1 MKPFRLGAV
10 AGALLLGV
18 GLATT
23 AGLQGPTEIQTQSA
37 SEETPENGAIVHLF
51 QWNWDSVA
59 AECTD
64 FLGPNGYSGVQVSPP
79 QEHVV
84 IPSSEGGEYPWWQD
98 YQPVSYQ
105 IDNTR
110 RGTAEDFEDMVDTCA
125 DQGVRIYV
133 DAVINHMTGP
143 QEGSSTG
150 SAGTTWEQYE
160 YPDLFGDGEAS
171 YTYDDFGPCYDTIEN
186 WDDKEEVQNCE
197 LLDLA
202 DLDTGSSHVQDQIV
216 RYLNEMIELG
226 VGGFRVDATKHIPEE
241 HVEAIFA
248 QLDDVPGWGGQPHV
262 YHEVIGDDTVP
273 YTNYT
278 DYGQI
283 TNFDYQRDVA
293 NRFADGNIAELTD
306 MDQYGDLTSE
316 EAVVFIDNH
325 DTQRSE
331 PTLTYVDGDRY
342 YLATAFMLAHPYGTP
357 VVMSSYDFQGN
368 DAEGP
373 PSIGEVE
380 GNPAGWVTEDTDCS
394 GSDWVCEHRD
404 EAVSGM
410 VSFRNAVSGTDLTE
424 RATDGSD
431 RVAFDRGEVGFAAF
445 NASGDTWELT
455 AETSLPDG
463 TYDNVAGSGGAT
475 VSDGQVT
482 ATVPADGA
490 LALQVGEECEE
501 DCDDGD
507 NGDDG
512 DEPGEPGDP
521 GDPATLTAT
530 VETDPGQEVYVVGST
545 PELGSWEPADGAPLS
560 TDESTYPE
568 WSGDVS
574 IGEDTEW
581 KLVKVDPDGNADWEP
596 GDNRVGPSEAITW
609 GQN

>member
-18 GLATT
+18 GLAAT
-23 AGLQGPTEIQTQSA
+23 AGLQGPIEIQTQSA
-37 SEETPENGAIVHLF
+37 AEESPENGAIVHLF

-216 RYLNEMIELG
+216 RYLNNMIDLG

-331 PTLTYVDGDRY
+331 PTLTYADGDRY

-455 AETSLPDG
+455 AETALPDG

-507 NGDDG
+507 DGDDG
-512 DEPGEPGDP
+512 DDPGEPGDP

-530 VETDPGQEVYVVGST
+530 VETDVGQEVYVVGST

-609 GQN
+609 GQD

>member
-18 GLATT
+18 GLAAT

-37 SEETPENGAIVHLF
+37 SEESPENGAIVHLF

-216 RYLNEMIELG
+216 RYLNEMIDLG

-331 PTLTYVDGDRY
+331 PTLTYADGDRY

-507 NGDDG
+507 DGDDG
-512 DEPGEPGDP
+512 DDPGEPGDP

-530 VETDPGQEVYVVGST
+530 VETDLGQEVYVVGST

-609 GQN
+609 GQD

>member
-545 PELGSWEPADGAPLS
+545 PELGSWEPGDGALLS

>member
-18 GLATT
+18 GLAAT

-37 SEETPENGAIVHLF
+37 SEENPENGAIVHLF

-133 DAVINHMTGP
+133 DAVVNHMTGP

-331 PTLTYVDGDRY
+331 PTLTYADGDRY

-507 NGDDG
+507 DGDDG
-512 DEPGEPGDP
+512 DDPGEPGDP

-530 VETDPGQEVYVVGST
+530 VETDLGQEVYVVGST

-609 GQN
+609 GQD

>member
-596 GDNRVGPSEAITW
+596 GDNRAGPSEAITW

>member
-1 MKPFRLGAV
+1 ARPPPGRRALHTLPTRRSSDLCYLHHLRAKSCKFCKPLAVGSGRSSPPTPEGASVKPFRLGAV

-18 GLATT
+18 GLATA
-23 AGLQGPTEIQTQSA
+23 AGLQGPTEIQTQSE
-37 SEETPENGAIVHLF
+37 SEENPENGAIVHLF

-133 DAVINHMTGP
+133 DAVISHMTCP
-143 QEGSSTG
+143 QEGSRSSSG
-150 SAGTTWEQYE
+150 GTTWEPDRC
-160 YPDLFGDGEAS
+160 PDLFGDGEAS

-331 PTLTYVDGDRY
+331 PTLTYADGDRY

-394 GSDWVCEHRD
+394 GS
-404 EAVSGM
+404 
-410 VSFRNAVSGTDLTE
+410 
-424 RATDGSD
+424 
-431 RVAFDRGEVGFAAF
+431 
-445 NASGDTWELT
+445 
-455 AETSLPDG
+455 
-463 TYDNVAGSGGAT
+463 
-475 VSDGQVT
+475 
-482 ATVPADGA
+482 
-490 LALQVGEECEE
+490 
-501 DCDDGD
+501 
-507 NGDDG
+507 
-512 DEPGEPGDP
+512 
-521 GDPATLTAT
+521 
-530 VETDPGQEVYVVGST
+530 
-545 PELGSWEPADGAPLS
+545 
-560 TDESTYPE
+560 
-568 WSGDVS
+568 
-574 IGEDTEW
+574 
-581 KLVKVDPDGNADWEP
+581 
-596 GDNRVGPSEAITW
+596 
-609 GQN
+609 